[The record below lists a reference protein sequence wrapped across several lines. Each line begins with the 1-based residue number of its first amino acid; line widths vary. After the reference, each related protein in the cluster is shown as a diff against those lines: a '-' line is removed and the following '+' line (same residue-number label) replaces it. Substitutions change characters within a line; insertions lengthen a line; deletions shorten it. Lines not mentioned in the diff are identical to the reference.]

1 MHASHRASH
10 VVVGIVLVLLTGA
23 AAGDDSDVREAE
35 LARIRGQIAR
45 LQERL
50 GEMKSRETGLEAEVA
65 RTRVELELQEQQL
78 AEATAAFELA
88 DARARAAQAKV
99 EELEAALAGVRDD
112 LRRRLGGLYLLGR
125 QGYLRLFLALKPD
138 RDLLPAIRQLRY
150 LVRRDQIALDRYR
163 STRVE
168 LDGER
173 RELEAQQ
180 QEMEAWRRREVER
193 RDDLVRLRRRQE
205 RLLEEVARQRRELAR
220 QADELEDK
228 ERKLSRLIASL
239 VGAGAAPLAGTPI
252 QEFHGVLDWPV
263 AGQVVGGFGPRRDP
277 RYQTEV
283 PHNGVDIAVDAPAG
297 AGARVAEVRAVFP
310 GEVLFASQFEGYG
323 QMVVLHHPG
332 RVFTLYSRL
341 TELRVAKGD
350 VVSLGT
356 VVGVA
361 TDLLYFEIRRE
372 NQAEDPLLWLR

>member
-1 MHASHRASH
+1 MHAIHRASH
-10 VVVGIVLVLLTGA
+10 LALLIVLIVLTGV
-23 AAGDDSDVREAE
+23 AAGDDPDPRETA
-35 LARIRGQIAR
+35 LARIRGEIAR
-45 LQERL
+45 LEERL

-65 RTRVELELQEQQL
+65 RIRLELELQEQQL

-88 DARARAAQAKV
+88 GARAGAAQAKV
-99 EELEAALAGVRDD
+99 EELAAALAGVRED

-125 QGYLRLFLALKPD
+125 QGYLRLFLALRPD

-150 LVRRDQIALDRYR
+150 LVRRDQMALDRYR
-163 STRVE
+163 STRDE
-168 LDGER
+168 LDRER
-173 RELEAQQ
+173 RRLEAQH

-193 RDDLVRLRRRQE
+193 RDALVRLRRRHE
-205 RLLEEVARQRRELAR
+205 RLLEEVSRQRRELAQR
-220 QADELEDK
+220 AGELEDK

-239 VGAGAAPLAGTPI
+239 VGAGATPLAGTPI
-252 QEFHGVLDWPV
+252 QEFRGVLDWPL
-263 AGQVVGGFGPRRDP
+263 AGQVVGGFGPRRDL
-277 RYQTEV
+277 RYKTEV
-283 PHNGVDIAVDAPAG
+283 PHNGIDVAVDASA

-350 VVSLGT
+350 VVSLGA

-361 TDLLYFEIRRE
+361 ADLLYFEIRRE
-372 NQAEDPLLWLR
+372 NQAEDPLRWLR